1 MLFATAVAA
10 APVWTWIDE
19 NGRQH
24 YSDRPVPGA
33 RQIELVG
40 AQGFSPTLRSPSRA
54 TAPQTTPSTPPEQPY
69 RTFDIASPADQ
80 ETLWNIGG
88 NLNVQIDMEPALQA
102 GHRLDFY
109 LDGQRVIIGS
119 TASQLTV
126 PDVFRGVHTLQG
138 AILDASGR
146 EMQRSLVVTI
156 MVHQTS
162 IQNPNNAG

>member
-1 MLFATAVAA
+1 
-10 APVWTWIDE
+10 
-19 NGRQH
+19 
-24 YSDRPVPGA
+24 
-33 RQIELVG
+33 
-40 AQGFSPTLRSPSRA
+40 
-54 TAPQTTPSTPPEQPY
+54 
-69 RTFDIASPADQ
+69 
-80 ETLWNIGG
+80 
-88 NLNVQIDMEPALQA
+88 MEPALQA

-126 PDVFRGVHTLQG
+126 PDVFRGVHTLQA